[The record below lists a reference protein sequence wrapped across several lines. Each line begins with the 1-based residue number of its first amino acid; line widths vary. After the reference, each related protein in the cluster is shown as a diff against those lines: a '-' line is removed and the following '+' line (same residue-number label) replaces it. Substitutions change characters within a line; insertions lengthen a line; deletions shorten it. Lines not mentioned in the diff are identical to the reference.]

1 MNKNFTISEILDAIK
16 MFNQIKKKVNT
27 NDNYKK
33 KVIKDDNTDILI
45 WDILFDMLLQVLT
58 YFLIFL
64 GIS

>member
-1 MNKNFTISEILDAIK
+1 MNKNFTISEILDAMK

-45 WDILFDMLLQVLT
+45 LT
-58 YFLIFL
+58 NFLEKNNYRKA
-64 GIS
+64 

>member
-45 WDILFDMLLQVLT
+45 LT
-58 YFLIFL
+58 NFLEKNNYRKA
-64 GIS
+64 